1 MDRNSETNM
10 SNRSLR
16 PKVTIQIPPR
26 TNYVPQAYQQQ
37 PPSPFMMTGGT
48 TAPSQLGQPPNWPY
62 ANPFLANMQA
72 QKAGDFVFKQFE
84 GFKGF
89 SKTGFSFGE
98 RCVVWLY
105 AKIRG
110 WSQKWFTHFFL
121 FFMVFLYS
129 VAGALIFQIVEG
141 KLFLRTFKQ
150 YFVILCYAY
159 KKRKHQQHMKIN
171 LNPTH
176 TYNSMLL
183 SFLYFM

>member
-10 SNRSLR
+10 SNRNLR
-16 PKVTIQIPPR
+16 PKVTIQIPPP
-26 TNYVPQAYQQQ
+26 NSYVPQYQQQ
-37 PPSPFMMTGGT
+37 LPPSPYMMTGGT

-62 ANPFLANMQA
+62 ANPFLANGQA

-89 SKTGFSFGE
+89 SKSGFSVGE
-98 RCVVWLY
+98 RSVVWLY

-129 VAGALIFQIVEG
+129 VAGALIFQLVEG
-141 KLFLRTFKQ
+141 KLFLRTF
-150 YFVILCYAY
+150 
-159 KKRKHQQHMKIN
+159 QHI
-171 LNPTH
+171 
-176 TYNSMLL
+176 
-183 SFLYFM
+183 F

>member
-1 MDRNSETNM
+1 MERNSENNM

-16 PKVTIQIPPR
+16 PKVTIQIPPP
-26 TNYVPQAYQQQ
+26 NSYVPQYQQQ
-37 PPSPFMMTGGT
+37 LPSQSPYLMTGGT

-62 ANPFLANMQA
+62 ANPFLANG

-89 SKTGFSFGE
+89 SKSGFSVGE

-129 VAGALIFQIVEG
+129 VAGALIFQLVEG
-141 KLFLRTFKQ
+141 KLFLRTFKHI
-150 YFVILCYAY
+150 FVIFCL
-159 KKRKHQQHMKIN
+159 KKDMKI
-171 LNPTH
+171 
-176 TYNSMLL
+176 
-183 SFLYFM
+183 